1 MKDPL
6 DLIANTADAVSA
18 VCAEGRIV
26 FWNEAATA
34 LFGFEPREVLGRLC
48 SEVVAGRDEAGRLVC
63 NAQCRSMMK
72 ALRHELVPA
81 HDLLVRTKD
90 GQERWVNA
98 STVVVPSQWRDLFV
112 LVHLYRDVTGEK
124 KIHHL
129 VKQLVSSVENLS
141 LSPGDESPVHPPLSP
156 ASCALSDREREVLRL
171 LAAGASTKAI
181 AKQLFISPATVRN
194 HVANILA
201 KLDVCSRLE
210 AVTLALR
217 NRLV

>member
-1 MKDPL
+1 MKDL
-6 DLIANTADAVSA
+6 LSFLSNTTEAVSA

-34 LFGFEPREVLGRLC
+34 LFGFEPREILGRLC
-48 SEVVAGRDEAGRLVC
+48 SEVTAGRDEAGRLVC
-63 NAQCRSMMK
+63 NTQCRTRTK

-81 HDLLVRTKD
+81 HDLLVRSKD

-112 LVHLYRDVTGEK
+112 LVHLYRDVTSEK

-129 VKQLVSSVENLS
+129 VKQLVCNVENLS
-141 LSPGDESPVHPPLSP
+141 SFPENESPAHPSLSP
-156 ASCALSDREREVLRL
+156 ASCALSDREREVLRI
-171 LAAGASTKAI
+171 LAAGGSTKAI
-181 AKQLFISPATVRN
+181 ANQLCISPATVRN
-194 HVANILA
+194 HITNILA
-201 KLDVCSRLE
+201 KLDCCSRLE

-217 NRLV
+217 NGLV